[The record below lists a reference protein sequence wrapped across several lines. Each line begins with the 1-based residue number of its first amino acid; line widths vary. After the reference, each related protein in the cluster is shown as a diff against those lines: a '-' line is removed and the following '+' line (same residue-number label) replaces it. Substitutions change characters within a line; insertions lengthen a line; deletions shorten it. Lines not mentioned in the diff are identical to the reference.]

1 MAFHFVGNADNTH
14 KLEFY
19 QKLLPIN
26 FLEYCNSFNSSF
38 TDMKTAQKPCF
49 FKLFKNT
56 PRNKSVTDR
65 PTQNGY
71 VSV

>member
-26 FLEYCNSFNSSF
+26 FLEQCNSFNSSF
-38 TDMKTAQKPCF
+38 TEMKTAQEHHF
-49 FKLFKNT
+49 FFNYLKMPQETNQSLI
-56 PRNKSVTDR
+56 D
-65 PTQNGY
+65 QNGY